1 MAELNEDI
9 NKMNILLVEDDPAVR
24 KVTTRLL
31 EYLKYSVVAVAGG
44 RDAISTVQDQSR
56 CFDLVM
62 TDYTM
67 PDMNGV
73 ELTMNLKKILP
84 DTPVILCTWADN
96 RNDYEIMFKS
106 GVTEILPK
114 PFTKSELGLSIRKAT
129 SGKTCILNSV

>member
-1 MAELNEDI
+1 MKELTTNM

-44 RDAISTVQDQSR
+44 QDAINTVRDQSK

-73 ELTMNLKKILP
+73 ELTMNLKKLLP
-84 DTPVILCTWADN
+84 DMPVILCTGADSGA
-96 RNDYEIMFKS
+96 DDKVMLDS
-106 GVTEILPK
+106 GVTEILAK
-114 PFTKSELGLSIRKAT
+114 PFTKSELGLSIRRAT
-129 SGKTCILNSV
+129 ER